1 MKAENRQRA
10 TFAWSC
16 AHRDVK
22 VHKKIHFFRPNGKT
36 NRDDILKSKTAASV
50 ALQKVLAHKTHM

>member
-1 MKAENRQRA
+1 MNAENRQRD

-22 VHKKIHFFRPNGKT
+22 VRRKIHLFRPNGKT

-50 ALQKVLAHKTHM
+50 ELQRVLAHKTHM